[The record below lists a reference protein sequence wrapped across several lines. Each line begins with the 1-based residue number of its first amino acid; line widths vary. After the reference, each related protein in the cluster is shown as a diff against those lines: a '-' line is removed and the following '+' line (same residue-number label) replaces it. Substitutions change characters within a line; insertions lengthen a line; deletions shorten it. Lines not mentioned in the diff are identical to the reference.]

1 METIHFTKVHGSQ
14 NDFFLVDEEENHIT
28 EWSDEKRAN
37 FAIKLCDRK
46 HSLGGADGILYVT

>member
-37 FAIKLCDRK
+37 FAIKLC
-46 HSLGGADGILYVT
+46 